1 MKKIIVIA
9 LSLVAFAAVASAQPR
24 ALGIRATY
32 GAELSYQHTLGGS
45 NFAEF
50 DLGWAGN
57 SGFNLA
63 GIYDFVIGG
72 SDNFNFYAGPGAR
85 FGMYNWHDE
94 ANNASMKASLAI
106 AGQLGVEYQFGGI
119 PFNISL
125 DWQPSWDF
133 LGTGFGWSSFAL
145 GFRYRF

>member
-63 GIYDFVIGG
+63 GIYDFIIGG
-72 SDNFNFYAGPGAR
+72 SDNFNFYAGPGADLSVYKYTD
-85 FGMYNWHDE
+85 GD
-94 ANNASMKASLAI
+94 KDKTGLGLGI
-106 AGQLGVEYQFGGI
+106 AGQLGMEYN
-119 PFNISL
+119 FNIPLTLSL
-125 DWQPSWDF
+125 DWRPVF
-133 LGTGFGWSSFAL
+133 NFIGNTGFGWQSIAL
-145 GFRYRF
+145 GIRYRF